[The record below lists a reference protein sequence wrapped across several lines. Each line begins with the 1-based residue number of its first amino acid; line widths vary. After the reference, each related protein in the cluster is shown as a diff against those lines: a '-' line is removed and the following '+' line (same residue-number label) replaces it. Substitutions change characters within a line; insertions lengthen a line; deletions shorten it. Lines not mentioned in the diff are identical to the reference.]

1 MTYRFQEPQVT
12 QSVAIG
18 AASAA
23 TTNPFGAQTW
33 AIRIVA
39 TGDCHFTIG
48 AAPTA
53 TASHAFLAGKQRAEY
68 IKVLPGEKLAVI
80 QDGTSTGTLYVTE
93 LSR

>member
-12 QSVAIG
+12 QAVAIG

-23 TTNPFGAQTW
+23 STNAFGSQTW
-33 AIRIVA
+33 AIRLVA

-53 TASHAFLAGKQRAEY
+53 TASHAFMAGKQRPEY
-68 IKVLPGEKLAVI
+68 IKVLPGEKIAVI

-93 LSR
+93 LSK